1 MNSLKK
7 NTRRKFITNISAYT
21 ATVGFSSFFSSVY
34 GKDLLEVI
42 NQENNFNFEQTPDE
56 DFWRKVRD
64 SYSVSRTHINLNNAG
79 VCPSPKVVQEAVEY
93 YNKISNEMPSY
104 NMNRVVGRGK
114 EPVRRS
120 LANLAGCS
128 PEEIA
133 INRNASEGLE
143 TIVFGLKL
151 KKGDEIVLSKYD
163 YPSIIDAWQQR
174 EKRDGIVL
182 KWVDFEFPM
191 EDNSLIV
198 NAFESQFSSK
208 TKLVQITHMIN
219 WCGQI
224 LPVKE
229 IAAAARKRGIE
240 VLVDGAQTFGAMDFN
255 IPDLDCDYF
264 GTSLHK
270 WLCAPFGTGM
280 LYVKKDK
287 IANVFPLFGANDPES
302 ADIRKFEHLGTRSLA
317 IENAIKHAVEFHE
330 LIGIKR
336 KADRLFHLKNYWMNQ
351 LKDHDRI
358 SFNTSFKREFS
369 GAIGHIQI
377 EGIDNLPRFAGMMY
391 NYHEIHTVAII
402 QGHLKGLRI
411 SPNIYTL
418 ESELDRFVEVLKK
431 MLKDY

>member
-1 MNSLKK
+1 MKK
-7 NTRRKFITNISAYT
+7 SRRKFITNISAYA
-21 ATVGFSSFFSSVY
+21 ATVGFSSFFSTAY

-42 NQENNFNFEQTPDE
+42 NQENNLDFEQMPNE
-56 DFWRKVRD
+56 EFWRKVRD
-64 SYSVSRTHINLNNAG
+64 GFSVSLTHVNLNNAG
-79 VCPSPKVVQEAVEY
+79 VSPSPKVVQEAVEY
-93 YNKISNEMPSY
+93 YNKLSNEMPTVS
-104 NMNRVVGRGK
+104 MNRIVGQGK
-114 EPVRRS
+114 ESVRRS

-143 TIVFGLKL
+143 TIVFGLEL
-151 KKGDEIVLSKYD
+151 KKGDEVVLSKYD
-163 YPSIIDAWQQR
+163 YPSIIHAWQQR

-191 EDNSLIV
+191 EDNSLMV
-198 NAFESQFSSK
+198 KSFESQFSNK

-229 IAAAARKRGIE
+229 IAATARKRGIE
-240 VLVDGAQTFGAMDFN
+240 VLVDGAQTFGAIDFN

-287 IANVFPLFGANDPES
+287 IANVFPLFGAVDPDG
-302 ADIRKFEHLGTRSLA
+302 ADIRKFEHLGTRSIS
-317 IENAIKHAVEFHE
+317 IERSIQHAVEFHE

-336 KADRLFHLKNYWMNQ
+336 KADRLFYLKNYWATQ
-351 LKDHDRI
+351 LQDLDRVRL
-358 SFNTSFKREFS
+358 NTSLKREFS

-377 EGIDNLPRFAGMMY
+377 EGIENLPYFTRALF
-391 NYHEIHTVAII
+391 NNHQIHTVAIV
-402 QGHLKGLRI
+402 QGHLRGLRI

-418 ESELDRFVEVLKK
+418 ESELDRFVEVFKK
-431 MLKDY
+431 VLKDF